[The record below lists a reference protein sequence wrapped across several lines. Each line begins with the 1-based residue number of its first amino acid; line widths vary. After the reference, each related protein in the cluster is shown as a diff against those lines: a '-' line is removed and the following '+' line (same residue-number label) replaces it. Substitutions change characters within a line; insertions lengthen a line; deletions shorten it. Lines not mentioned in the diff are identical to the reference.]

1 MVDLEKTL
9 HFISRDEEERVT
21 REYAARL
28 GLPYI
33 NLADYAFAPEV
44 LSLIPRE
51 HAQKNRVVAYLRAGN
66 SVKAASPAPEDAQPR
81 TFLDQLRK
89 KHEDLN
95 FSLSVC
101 SQTSFRYA
109 LSLYKTLVPEKGELG
124 TKVAVEEE
132 QKSLAVVVKDLADL
146 KERVSKASATEVLDL
161 LFAGALAVDASDVH
175 LEPQEGKL
183 TVRFRIDGVLQ
194 DAVELP
200 PTVHKALVSR
210 IKFLAKMKLD
220 VGALPQDGRFEASVG
235 ASTTPLDIRVA
246 TLPTPFG
253 ETVELRLLT
262 QKRKTIDLPELG
274 FQKEVLDKVAAAIKK
289 PHGLILNTGPTGS
302 GKTTT
307 LYGILQKLNQPGV
320 KIISIED
327 PIEYRI
333 PGVDQSQIDPQRGY
347 TYAVALRSA
356 LRQDPDMIMIGEI
369 RDPEVAATALQAAL
383 TGHLV
388 LSTLHTN
395 SAAAAIPRLL
405 EMGIAPYL
413 LAGSIN
419 LVIAQRLV
427 RRIHKACDGKGCTLD
442 NGTGYK
448 GRVAIAEALVP
459 TPEFNQLISRKAS
472 VAEFEEAAKKT
483 GMTTMLA
490 DGKTKV
496 GAGITSESEILRV
509 TQE

>member
-1 MVDLEKTL
+1 MADLEKTL

-21 REYAARL
+21 REYAQRL

-33 NLADYAFAPEV
+33 NLADYTFPPDV
-44 LSLIPRE
+44 FGLIPQDDAGKYRLVAFLRE
-51 HAQKNRVVAYLRAGN
+51 GN
-66 SVKAASPAPEDAQPR
+66 SVRLASPSPEDKG
-81 TFLDQLRK
+81 TVGFLTELTKR
-89 KHEDLN
+89 HPEIG
-95 FSLSVC
+95 FSLVAC
-101 SQTSFRYA
+101 SETSFRYA
-109 LSLYKTLVPEKGELG
+109 LSLYKTLVPKGAADAR
-124 TKVAVEEE
+124 VAVEEE
-132 QKSLAVVVKDLADL
+132 QKSLSVVVKGLADL
-146 KERVSKASATEVLDL
+146 KERVAKASATEILDL
-161 LFAGALAVDASDVH
+161 LFAGALSLDASDVH
-175 LEPQEGKL
+175 LEPQQEKL
-183 TVRFRIDGVLQ
+183 VVRFRIDGVLQ
-194 DAVELP
+194 NVVELP
-200 PTVHKALVSR
+200 TTVHKALVSR

-220 VGALPQDGRFEASVG
+220 VTGLPQDGRFEVMIGKEAT
-235 ASTTPLDIRVA
+235 ALDIRVA

-253 ETVELRLLT
+253 EAVEMRLLT
-262 QKRKTIDLPELG
+262 QKRKTIDLSLLG
-274 FQKEVLDKVAAAIKK
+274 FSKEVLDKIEVAIKK

-307 LYGILQKLNQPGV
+307 LYGILQKLNKPGV

-333 PGVDQSQIDPQRGY
+333 PGVDQSQIDPPKGY

-356 LRQDPDMIMIGEI
+356 LRQDPDIIMIGEI

-395 SAAAAIPRLL
+395 SASAAIPRLL

-419 LVIAQRLV
+419 LIIAQRLV
-427 RRIHKACDGKGCTLD
+427 RKIHKECEGKGCDID
-442 NGTGYK
+442 NRTGFK
-448 GRVAIAEALVP
+448 GRVAIGEALVP
-459 TPEFNQLISRKAS
+459 TPEFNQLIVKKAS

-483 GMTTMLA
+483 GMTTMLE
-490 DGKTKV
+490 DGKGKV
-496 GAGITSESEILRV
+496 AQGTTTQSEISRV